1 VSACGGYGHFES
13 LLLTSGEGPYK
24 KTPSPTLL
32 IIFAGMT
39 TFKSG
44 FVGIFGKPNAG
55 KSTLMNAILNEKL
68 AIVSPKAQT
77 TRNKILGIL
86 TEKDYQIIFSDTP
99 GLLQTAYKLHE
110 RMMGEVALAKQGT
123 DVILYIIDGKDD
135 LASNIEMFHTLKSK
149 QDTIIVINKIDKTN
163 APKTERI
170 KEEFSKIK
178 QVKDIVEISALQK
191 INLDVLLEKIVAL
204 LPEMPAYYD
213 EDTLTDK
220 PMRFF
225 VAEIVREKL
234 FFELDEELP
243 YHAAVYVRQYEEKTT
258 LTKIVADIVVTR
270 ESQKAI
276 LIGKGGSMIKKIGQ
290 DARIDIEKFIDRK
303 VFLELHVKVRKD
315 WRNNDLYL
323 KEYGY

>member
-1 VSACGGYGHFES
+1 M
-13 LLLTSGEGPYK
+13 
-24 KTPSPTLL
+24 
-32 IIFAGMT
+32 ID
-39 TFKSG
+39 FKSG

-55 KSTLMNAILNEKL
+55 KSTLLNALLNEKL

-86 TEKDYQIIFSDTP
+86 TEKNYQIIFSDTP
-99 GLLQTAYKLHE
+99 GLLQSAYKLHE

-123 DVILYIIDGKDD
+123 DIILYIIDAKDD
-135 LASNIEMFHTLKSK
+135 LASNIEMYHGLKSK
-149 QDTIIVINKIDKTN
+149 QATLVIINKIDKGRQE
-163 APKTERI
+163 KIDEI
-170 KEEFSKIK
+170 KKEFEKIK
-178 QVKDIVEISALQK
+178 QVKKIIEISALQK
-191 INLDVLLEKIVAL
+191 TNLNSLLEAIIEL

-234 FFELDEELP
+234 FFELDEEIP
-243 YHAAVYVRQYEEKTT
+243 YHAAVYVRQYEEKNT
-258 LTKIVADIVVTR
+258 LTKIVADIVVSR

-290 DARIDIEKFIDRK
+290 DARTDIEKFIDRK

>member
-1 VSACGGYGHFES
+1 
-13 LLLTSGEGPYK
+13 
-24 KTPSPTLL
+24 
-32 IIFAGMT
+32 MT
-39 TFKSG
+39 EFKSG

-55 KSTLMNAILNEKL
+55 KSTLLNALLNEKL

-86 TEKDYQIIFSDTP
+86 TEKKYQIIFSDTP
-99 GLLQTAYKLHE
+99 GLLESSYKLHE

-123 DVILYIIDGKDD
+123 DIVLYIIDAKDD
-135 LASNIEMFHTLKSK
+135 LLSNLEMFQGLKTK
-149 QDTIIVINKIDKTN
+149 QATIIVINKIDKGN
-163 APKTERI
+163 ADKVARI
-170 KEEFSKIK
+170 HKEFQEFK
-178 QVKDIVEISALQK
+178 QVKKIIEISALK
-191 INLDVLLEKIVAL
+191 KTNLEELLGSIVEL
-204 LPEMPAYYD
+204 LPEMPPYYD

-225 VAEIVREKL
+225 VSEIVREKL

-243 YHAAVYVRQYEEKTT
+243 YHAAVYVRQYEEKNT
-258 LTKIVADIVVTR
+258 LTKIVADIVVSR
-270 ESQKAI
+270 ESQKGI
-276 LIGKGGSMIKKIGQ
+276 LIGQGGSMIKKIGQ
-290 DARIDIEKFIDRK
+290 TAREDIEKFIDRK

>member
-1 VSACGGYGHFES
+1 MEDFR
-13 LLLTSGEGPYK
+13 
-24 KTPSPTLL
+24 
-32 IIFAGMT
+32 
-39 TFKSG
+39 SG

-55 KSTLMNAILNEKL
+55 KSTLMNALLGEKL

-86 TEKDYQIIFSDTP
+86 HENNYQIIFSDTP
-99 GLLQTAYKLHE
+99 GILESRYKLHE
-110 RMMGEVALAKQGT
+110 KMMKEVSAVKQGT
-123 DVILYIIDGKDD
+123 DVVLFITDPKEKPEEVMEIISNLKIKTPLIL
-135 LASNIEMFHTLKSK
+135 
-149 QDTIIVINKIDKTN
+149 VINKSD
-163 APKTERI
+163 
-170 KEEFSKIK
+170 KIK
-178 QVKDIVEISALQK
+178 PDAAASLVQTYKSQKSIDQVVLISALQK
-191 INLDVLLEKIVAL
+191 QNLDHLLQQIIHF
-204 LPEMPAYYD
+204 LPIMPPYYD

-225 VAEIVREKL
+225 VAEMIREKL

-243 YHAAVYVRQYEEKTT
+243 YHAAVIVRQYEEKNT
-258 LTKIVADIVVTR
+258 LTKIVADIVVSRDT
-270 ESQKAI
+270 QKFI

-290 DARIDIEKFIDRK
+290 LSREDIEKFIDRK

>member
-1 VSACGGYGHFES
+1 MEDFR
-13 LLLTSGEGPYK
+13 
-24 KTPSPTLL
+24 
-32 IIFAGMT
+32 
-39 TFKSG
+39 SG

-55 KSTLMNAILNEKL
+55 KSTLMNALLGEKL

-86 TEKDYQIIFSDTP
+86 NENNYQIIFSDTP
-99 GLLQTAYKLHE
+99 GILESRYKLHE
-110 RMMGEVALAKQGT
+110 KMMKEVSAVKQGT
-123 DVILYIIDGKDD
+123 DVVLFITDPKEKPEEVMEIISNLKIKTPLIL
-135 LASNIEMFHTLKSK
+135 
-149 QDTIIVINKIDKTN
+149 VINKSD
-163 APKTERI
+163 
-170 KEEFSKIK
+170 KIK
-178 QVKDIVEISALQK
+178 PDLAASLVQIYKSQKSIDQVVLISALQK
-191 INLDVLLEKIVAL
+191 QNLDHLLQQIIHF
-204 LPEMPAYYD
+204 LPIMPPYYD

-225 VAEIVREKL
+225 VAEMIREKL

-243 YHAAVYVRQYEEKTT
+243 YHAAVIVRQYEEKTT
-258 LTKIVADIVVTR
+258 LTKIVADIVVSRDT
-270 ESQKAI
+270 QKFI

-290 DARIDIEKFIDRK
+290 LSREDIEKFIDRK

>member
-1 VSACGGYGHFES
+1 MEDFR
-13 LLLTSGEGPYK
+13 
-24 KTPSPTLL
+24 
-32 IIFAGMT
+32 
-39 TFKSG
+39 SG

-55 KSTLMNAILNEKL
+55 KSTLMNALLGEKL

-86 TEKDYQIIFSDTP
+86 NENNYQIIFSDTP
-99 GLLQTAYKLHE
+99 GILESRYKLHE
-110 RMMGEVALAKQGT
+110 KMMKEVSAVKQGT
-123 DVILYIIDGKDD
+123 DVVLFITDPKEKPEEVMEIISNLKIKTPLIL
-135 LASNIEMFHTLKSK
+135 
-149 QDTIIVINKIDKTN
+149 VINKSD
-163 APKTERI
+163 
-170 KEEFSKIK
+170 KIK
-178 QVKDIVEISALQK
+178 SDLAASLVQIYKSQKSIDQVVLISALQK
-191 INLDVLLEKIVAL
+191 QNLDHLLQQIIHC
-204 LPEMPAYYD
+204 LPIMPPYYD

-225 VAEIVREKL
+225 VAEMIREKL

-243 YHAAVYVRQYEEKTT
+243 YHAAVIVRQYEEKTT
-258 LTKIVADIVVTR
+258 LTKIVADIVVSRDT
-270 ESQKAI
+270 QKFI

-290 DARIDIEKFIDRK
+290 LSREDIEKFIDRK

>member
-1 VSACGGYGHFES
+1 MEDFR
-13 LLLTSGEGPYK
+13 
-24 KTPSPTLL
+24 
-32 IIFAGMT
+32 
-39 TFKSG
+39 SG

-55 KSTLMNAILNEKL
+55 KSTLMNALLGEKL

-86 TEKDYQIIFSDTP
+86 NENNYQIIFSDTP
-99 GLLQTAYKLHE
+99 GILESRYKLHE
-110 RMMGEVALAKQGT
+110 KMMKEVSAVKQGT
-123 DVILYIIDGKDD
+123 DVVLFITDPKEKPEEVMEIISNLKIKTPLIL
-135 LASNIEMFHTLKSK
+135 
-149 QDTIIVINKIDKTN
+149 VINKSD
-163 APKTERI
+163 
-170 KEEFSKIK
+170 KIK
-178 QVKDIVEISALQK
+178 PDLSASLVQIYKSQKSIDQVVLISALQK
-191 INLDVLLEKIVAL
+191 QNLDHLLQQIIHC
-204 LPEMPAYYD
+204 LPIMPPYYD

-225 VAEIVREKL
+225 VAEMIREKL

-243 YHAAVYVRQYEEKTT
+243 YHAAVIVRQYEEKTT
-258 LTKIVADIVVTR
+258 LTKIVADIVVSRDT
-270 ESQKAI
+270 QKFI

-290 DARIDIEKFIDRK
+290 LSREDIEKFIDRK

>member
-1 VSACGGYGHFES
+1 MEDFR
-13 LLLTSGEGPYK
+13 
-24 KTPSPTLL
+24 
-32 IIFAGMT
+32 
-39 TFKSG
+39 SG

-55 KSTLMNAILNEKL
+55 KSTLMNALLGEKL

-86 TEKDYQIIFSDTP
+86 NENNYQIIFSDTP
-99 GLLQTAYKLHE
+99 GILESRYKLHE
-110 RMMGEVALAKQGT
+110 KMMKEVSAVKQGT
-123 DVILYIIDGKDD
+123 DVVLFITDPKEKPEEVMEIISNLKIKTPLIL
-135 LASNIEMFHTLKSK
+135 
-149 QDTIIVINKIDKTN
+149 VINKSD
-163 APKTERI
+163 
-170 KEEFSKIK
+170 KIK
-178 QVKDIVEISALQK
+178 SDLAASLVQIYKSQKSIDQVVLISALQK
-191 INLDVLLEKIVAL
+191 QNLDHLLQQIIHF
-204 LPEMPAYYD
+204 LPIMPPYYD

-225 VAEIVREKL
+225 VAEMIREKL

-243 YHAAVYVRQYEEKTT
+243 YHAAVIVRQYQQNTT
-258 LTKIVADIVVTR
+258 LTKIVADIVVSRDT
-270 ESQKAI
+270 QKFI

-290 DARIDIEKFIDRK
+290 LSREDIEKFIDRK

>member
-1 VSACGGYGHFES
+1 MEDFR
-13 LLLTSGEGPYK
+13 
-24 KTPSPTLL
+24 
-32 IIFAGMT
+32 
-39 TFKSG
+39 SG

-55 KSTLMNAILNEKL
+55 KSTLMNALLGEKL

-86 TEKDYQIIFSDTP
+86 NENNYQIIFSDTP
-99 GLLQTAYKLHE
+99 GILESRYKLHE
-110 RMMGEVALAKQGT
+110 KMMKEVSAVKQGT
-123 DVILYIIDGKDD
+123 DVVLFITDPKEKPEEVMEIISNLKIKTPLIL
-135 LASNIEMFHTLKSK
+135 
-149 QDTIIVINKIDKTN
+149 VINKSD
-163 APKTERI
+163 
-170 KEEFSKIK
+170 KIK
-178 QVKDIVEISALQK
+178 SDLAASLVQIYKSQKSIDQVVLISALQK
-191 INLDVLLEKIVAL
+191 QNLDHLLQQIIHF
-204 LPEMPAYYD
+204 LPIMPPYYD

-225 VAEIVREKL
+225 VAEMIREKL

-243 YHAAVYVRQYEEKTT
+243 YHAAVIVRQYEEKTT
-258 LTKIVADIVVTR
+258 LTKIVADIVVSRDT
-270 ESQKAI
+270 QKFI

-290 DARIDIEKFIDRK
+290 LSREDIEKFIDRK

>member
-1 VSACGGYGHFES
+1 MEDFR
-13 LLLTSGEGPYK
+13 
-24 KTPSPTLL
+24 
-32 IIFAGMT
+32 
-39 TFKSG
+39 SG

-55 KSTLMNAILNEKL
+55 KSTLMNALLGEKL

-86 TEKDYQIIFSDTP
+86 NENNYQIIFSDTP
-99 GLLQTAYKLHE
+99 GILESRYKLHE
-110 RMMGEVALAKQGT
+110 KMMKEVSAVKQGT
-123 DVILYIIDGKDD
+123 DVVLFITDPKEKPEEVMEIISNLKIKTPLIL
-135 LASNIEMFHTLKSK
+135 
-149 QDTIIVINKIDKTN
+149 VINKSD
-163 APKTERI
+163 
-170 KEEFSKIK
+170 KIK
-178 QVKDIVEISALQK
+178 PDLAASLVQIYKSQKSIDQVVLISALQK
-191 INLDVLLEKIVAL
+191 QNLDHLLQQIIHC
-204 LPEMPAYYD
+204 LPIMPPYYD

-225 VAEIVREKL
+225 VAEMIREKL

-243 YHAAVYVRQYEEKTT
+243 YHAAVFVRQYEEKTT
-258 LTKIVADIVVTR
+258 LTKIVADIVVSRDT
-270 ESQKAI
+270 QKFI

-290 DARIDIEKFIDRK
+290 LSREDIEKFIDRK

>member
-1 VSACGGYGHFES
+1 MEDFR
-13 LLLTSGEGPYK
+13 
-24 KTPSPTLL
+24 
-32 IIFAGMT
+32 
-39 TFKSG
+39 SG

-55 KSTLMNAILNEKL
+55 KSTLMNALLGEKL

-86 TEKDYQIIFSDTP
+86 HENNYQIIFSDTP
-99 GLLQTAYKLHE
+99 GILESRYKLHE
-110 RMMGEVALAKQGT
+110 KMMKEVSAVKQGT
-123 DVILYIIDGKDD
+123 DVVLFITDPKEKPEEVMEIISNLKIKTPLIL
-135 LASNIEMFHTLKSK
+135 
-149 QDTIIVINKIDKTN
+149 VINKSD
-163 APKTERI
+163 
-170 KEEFSKIK
+170 KIK
-178 QVKDIVEISALQK
+178 PDAAASLVQTYKSQKSIDQVVLISALQK
-191 INLDVLLEKIVAL
+191 QNLNHLLQQIIHF
-204 LPEMPAYYD
+204 LPIMPPYYD

-225 VAEIVREKL
+225 VAEMIREKL

-243 YHAAVYVRQYEEKTT
+243 YHAAVIVRQYEEKNT
-258 LTKIVADIVVTR
+258 LTKIVADIVVSRDT
-270 ESQKAI
+270 QKFI

-290 DARIDIEKFIDRK
+290 LSREDIEKFIDRK

>member
-1 VSACGGYGHFES
+1 MEDFR
-13 LLLTSGEGPYK
+13 
-24 KTPSPTLL
+24 
-32 IIFAGMT
+32 
-39 TFKSG
+39 SG

-55 KSTLMNAILNEKL
+55 KSTLMNALLGEKL

-86 TEKDYQIIFSDTP
+86 NENNYQIIFSDTP
-99 GLLQTAYKLHE
+99 GILESRYKLHE
-110 RMMGEVALAKQGT
+110 KMMKEVSAVKQGT
-123 DVILYIIDGKDD
+123 DVVLFITDPKEKPEEVMEIISNLKIKTPLIL
-135 LASNIEMFHTLKSK
+135 
-149 QDTIIVINKIDKTN
+149 VINKSD
-163 APKTERI
+163 
-170 KEEFSKIK
+170 KIK
-178 QVKDIVEISALQK
+178 PDLAASLVQIYKSQKSIDQVVLISALQK
-191 INLDVLLEKIVAL
+191 QNLDHLLQQIIHC
-204 LPEMPAYYD
+204 LPIMPPYYD

-225 VAEIVREKL
+225 VAEMIREKL

-243 YHAAVYVRQYEEKTT
+243 YHAAVIVRKYEEKTT
-258 LTKIVADIVVTR
+258 LTKIVADIVVSRDT
-270 ESQKAI
+270 QKFI

-290 DARIDIEKFIDRK
+290 LSREDIEKFIDRK

>member
-1 VSACGGYGHFES
+1 MEDFR
-13 LLLTSGEGPYK
+13 
-24 KTPSPTLL
+24 
-32 IIFAGMT
+32 
-39 TFKSG
+39 SG

-55 KSTLMNAILNEKL
+55 KSTLMNALLGEKL

-86 TEKDYQIIFSDTP
+86 NENNYQIIFSDTP
-99 GLLQTAYKLHE
+99 GILESRYKLHE
-110 RMMGEVALAKQGT
+110 KMMKEVSAVKQGT
-123 DVILYIIDGKDD
+123 DVVLFITDPKEKPEEVMEIISNLKIKTSLIL
-135 LASNIEMFHTLKSK
+135 
-149 QDTIIVINKIDKTN
+149 VINKSD
-163 APKTERI
+163 
-170 KEEFSKIK
+170 KIK
-178 QVKDIVEISALQK
+178 SDLAASLVQIYKSQKSIDQVVLISALQK
-191 INLDVLLEKIVAL
+191 QNLDHLLQQIIHF
-204 LPEMPAYYD
+204 LPIMPPYYD

-225 VAEIVREKL
+225 VAEMIREKL

-243 YHAAVYVRQYEEKTT
+243 YHAAVIVRQYEQKTT
-258 LTKIVADIVVTR
+258 LTKIVADIVVSRDT
-270 ESQKAI
+270 QKFI

-290 DARIDIEKFIDRK
+290 LSREDIEKFIDRK